1 MYGKMMRTTENLQ
14 FGDWHEYAVTSR
26 REILALLL
34 NICNQRSRIL
44 VQVGGQPVTWVTAA
58 GCDAATLILE
68 RALSR
73 EQNDSILKAG
83 VVTFETSLDNIR
95 IVFESTRIRAVDHQG
110 APAFALDLPD
120 RLIRLQRREFY
131 RVATPVIYPV
141 LVSIPVPK
149 AADGEPIT
157 FSLADIS
164 CGGICLLDNQLTL
177 GANVGRIYARC
188 KIELPDVGVVTT
200 GLQVRNAATTTLLN
214 NRTNSRLGCRFVDMS
229 SAHSAMVQRY
239 VTKREC
245 ERIRAS
251 GE

>member
-1 MYGKMMRTTENLQ
+1 
-14 FGDWHEYAVTSR
+14 
-26 REILALLL
+26 
-34 NICNQRSRIL
+34 
-44 VQVGGQPVTWVTAA
+44 
-58 GCDAATLILE
+58 
-68 RALSR
+68 
-73 EQNDSILKAG
+73 
-83 VVTFETSLDNIR
+83 
-95 IVFESTRIRAVDHQG
+95 RAVEHQG
-110 APAFALDLPD
+110 APAFALDLPE

-149 AADGEPIT
+149 AADGEAIT

-177 GANVGRIYARC
+177 GAKVGRIYPRC
-188 KIELPDVGVVTT
+188 TIELPDVGVVTT

-229 SAHSAMVQRY
+229 RAHSAMVQRY

-245 ERIRAS
+245 DRIRAS
-251 GE
+251 SA

>member
-1 MYGKMMRTTENLQ
+1 MLGKMMRTTENLQ

-26 REILALLL
+26 REILALLR
-34 NICNQRSRIL
+34 NICEQRSRIL
-44 VQVGGQPVTWVTAA
+44 VQVAGEPVTWVTAA
-58 GCDAATLILE
+58 GCDAATLILD

-95 IVFESTRIRAVDHQG
+95 IVFETTRIRPVDHQG
-110 APAFALDLPD
+110 APAFALDLPE
-120 RLIRLQRREFY
+120 RMIRLQRREFY

-149 AADGEPIT
+149 AADGDSIA

-164 CGGICLLDNQLTL
+164 CGGICLLDNQLAL
-177 GANVGRIYARC
+177 GATVGRVYTRC
-188 KIELPDVGVVTT
+188 KIELPDIGVVTT
-200 GLQVRNAATTTLLN
+200 GLQVRNTATTTLLN

-229 SAHSAMVQRY
+229 SAHFSMVQRY

-251 GE
+251 GG

>member
-1 MYGKMMRTTENLQ
+1 MLGKMMRTTENLQ

-26 REILALLL
+26 HEILALLR
-34 NICNQRSRIL
+34 NICDQRSRIL
-44 VQVGGQPVTWVTAA
+44 VQVAGQPVTWVAAA
-58 GCDAATLILE
+58 GCDAATLMLD

-73 EQNDSILKAG
+73 EQNDSIINAD
-83 VVTFETSLDNIR
+83 VVTFETSLDKIR
-95 IVFESTRIRAVDHQG
+95 IIFDTTRIRALDYQG
-110 APAFALDLPD
+110 APAFAIDLPE
-120 RLIRLQRREFY
+120 RIIRLQRREFY

-149 AADGEPIT
+149 AADVDSST

-164 CGGICLLDNQLTL
+164 CGGICLLDNQLAL
-177 GANVGRIYARC
+177 GANVGRVYARC
-188 KIELPDVGVVTT
+188 KIELPDIGVVTT

-214 NRTNSRLGCRFVDMS
+214 SRTNSRLGCRFVDMS
-229 SAHSAMVQRY
+229 RAHFSMVQRY
-239 VTKREC
+239 VNKREC